1 MQTKKGLNVVIGLC
15 RRLSNISAHVLVGTP
30 QIPSFSLAVEGT
42 KVLQQNAF
50 QVRKGLLVNKRG
62 TEWNR
67 HPLLLSQSSFP
78 MSERTRGDVQLHWVA
93 AKEAFMVQ

>member
-1 MQTKKGLNVVIGLC
+1 MHSKHSKLEKDYLLTK
-15 RRLSNISAHVLVGTP
+15 
-30 QIPSFSLAVEGT
+30 EE
-42 KVLQQNAF
+42 QN
-50 QVRKGLLVNKRG
+50 G
-62 TEWNR
+62 WNR